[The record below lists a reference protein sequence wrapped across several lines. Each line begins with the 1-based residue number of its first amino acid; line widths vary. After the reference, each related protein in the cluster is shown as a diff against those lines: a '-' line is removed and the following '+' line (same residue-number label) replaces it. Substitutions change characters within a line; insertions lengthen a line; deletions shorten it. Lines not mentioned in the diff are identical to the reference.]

1 MKGKLIQVF
10 LIAILLFTITACLP
24 GKAVKGTAQEAVL
37 NYTEPIADNILNGIE
52 GKDYALFSQDFTD
65 TMKKG
70 IDEASFTQLC
80 DLLSSKVGTYQSR
93 QVSSVRDVDGMLLVI
108 YTAVFSNAKQVVI
121 NLSISPDEPH
131 LVTGLYFNSPELRK

>member
-1 MKGKLIQVF
+1 MKVNHIRFL
-10 LIAILLFTITACLP
+10 LIAVLLLILTACLP
-24 GKAVKGTAQEAVL
+24 GKAVKGSDQDAVL
-37 NYTEPIADNILNGIE
+37 NYAEPIADHILNGIE

-80 DLLSSKVGTYQSR
+80 NLLSSKVGSYQSR
-93 QVSSVRDVDGMLLVI
+93 QVSSVRDVNGVLLVI
-108 YTAVFSNAKQVVI
+108 YTAVYTNAKQVVI

>member
-1 MKGKLIQVF
+1 MKVNHIRFL
-10 LIAILLFTITACLP
+10 LIAVLLLILTACLP
-24 GKAVKGTAQEAVL
+24 GKAVKGSDQDAVL
-37 NYTEPIADNILNGIE
+37 NYAEPIADHILNGIE

-80 DLLSSKVGTYQSR
+80 DLLSSKVGSYQSR
-93 QVSSVRDVDGMLLVI
+93 QVSSVRDVNGVLLVI
-108 YTAVFSNAKQVVI
+108 YTAVYTNAKQVVI